1 MMSKGEGNK
10 QDDVQNEEVPQPFT
24 PEVAAPPT
32 AAMPNVQLAA
42 PIPEM
47 RVSDNTKSSS
57 TMQLGPYP
65 DSGSEIL
72 LSVCRQQQRLA
83 TQQLSCPSTNPG
95 GRCSSGT
102 SGCS

>member
-1 MMSKGEGNK
+1 MSKGDGNK
-10 QDDVQNEEVPQPFT
+10 EDDVQNEEVPQPST

-32 AAMPNVQLAA
+32 AAVPNVQLAA

-47 RVSDNTKSSS
+47 QVSDNPKTSS

-65 DSGSEIL
+65 DSVSEIS

-83 TQQLSCPSTNPG
+83 MQQLRRPSTNPEG
-95 GRCSSGT
+95 KCSSGT
-102 SGCS
+102 RGCS

>member
-1 MMSKGEGNK
+1 MSKGDGNK
-10 QDDVQNEEVPQPFT
+10 DDEVQNEDVTQPT
-24 PEVAAPPT
+24 APEVAAP
-32 AAMPNVQLAA
+32 AAAAVPSVQPAS

-47 RVSDNTKSSS
+47 QVSDNTKSSS

-65 DSGSEIL
+65 DSVTEIL